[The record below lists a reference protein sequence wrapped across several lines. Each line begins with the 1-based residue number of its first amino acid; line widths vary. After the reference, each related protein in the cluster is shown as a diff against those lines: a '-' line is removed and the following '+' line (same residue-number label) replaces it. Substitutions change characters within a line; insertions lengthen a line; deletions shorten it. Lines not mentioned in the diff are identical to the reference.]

1 MKHDLRISIRREP
14 SSQGIIRCRTVTLR
28 ERLLERLLGARRR
41 LTILVPDDSVHRVSI
56 TEQAEDGDDTDNA

>member
-14 SSQGIIRCRTVTLR
+14 LSQGIVRSRTITLR
-28 ERLLERLLGARRR
+28 ERLLNRLLGARRR
-41 LTILVPDDSVHRVSI
+41 LTILVPGDSVRRVSI

>member
-14 SSQGIIRCRTVTLR
+14 LSQGIVHCRAVTLR

-41 LTILVPDDSVHRVSI
+41 LTILIPDDSVHRVSI
-56 TEQAEDGDDTDNA
+56 TEQAEDGDDADSA

>member
-14 SSQGIIRCRTVTLR
+14 SSQGIIRCRTVTIR

-41 LTILVPDDSVHRVSI
+41 LTILVPGDSVHRVSI
-56 TEQAEDGDDTDNA
+56 TEQAEDCNDADSA

>member
-14 SSQGIIRCRTVTLR
+14 PSPGIVRSRTITLR
-28 ERLLERLLGARRR
+28 ERLLNRLLGARRR
-41 LTILVPDDSVHRVSI
+41 LTILVPGDSVCRVSI

>member
-41 LTILVPDDSVHRVSI
+41 LTILVPGDSVHRVSI
-56 TEQAEDGDDTDNA
+56 TEQAEDCNDADSA